1 MKIIVTDDDIRARRD
16 EYLLALKKETMASL
30 TVRRWWWQ
38 MISMF
43 NELLE
48 RREMNPTVKSD
59 NPISTFKARSYEHM
73 AEVLAESQRQA
84 EALKKAEEIKNKE
97 A

>member
-1 MKIIVTDDDIRARRD
+1 
-16 EYLLALKKETMASL
+16 
-30 TVRRWWWQ
+30 
-38 MISMF
+38 
-43 NELLE
+43 
-48 RREMNPTVKSD
+48 MNPTIKSD

-73 AEVLAESQRQA
+73 AEVLAESRRQA

>member
-1 MKIIVTDDDIRARRD
+1 VKVKEMPDAIELHCGKCGAISLGGEVICRQGGCPLSGRII
-16 EYLLALKKETMASL
+16 
-30 TVRRWWWQ
+30 Q
-38 MISMF
+38 
-43 NELLE
+43 
-48 RREMNPTVKSD
+48 MNPTVKSD

-73 AEVLAESQRQA
+73 AEVLAESRRQA